1 MSIIRKVFTILLGVT
16 LMFMNI
22 SGVKAQDDNTTTD
35 FSNYITAASLDYKE
49 GDKEIA
55 YKTDTKLTEDT
66 PLVFKLDADVPSSA
80 LSGDHKIDYQL
91 PDNLNVDDTT
101 SDHIYLK
108 DDLTKSVGNYT
119 VADHH
124 MVIDLSALDYGV
136 DSSKSIEL
144 DLETTTSH
152 LIFTDSEAKIYFR
165 KATNESPTEVMVSVL
180 QSYTNDTKADPNSII
195 KNTNTDTNTKKSS
208 KQVITMSGVKRADNS
223 GKARAGVTQDGFTEI
238 YGNINDLAKDGR
250 LSGKYRLTDKP
261 DGTTAD
267 TTLDKNM
274 SGANAGVL
282 INNDVT
288 IDLNGH
294 KLQLYDGLY
303 FDIQSGGHLT
313 ILDSASKN
321 YNPHPQPKENT
332 SNDGEKTSNAGN
344 LSVLTKDTQNDPDKR
359 EVPVKLDY
367 YVTHAEANGVTTTDT
382 TTKYEVDLSHAGRIY
397 SETGSTGGQD
407 STFMI
412 EKGGTLD
419 FESGVAYNK
428 DIKDNN
434 NNENTGDN
442 HVVATKDDSG
452 SGTATL
458 NLSGGYLIGN
468 RGDNAARNT
477 KGNVIYNNAGNTLNI
492 SGGVITNGQAEN
504 GGGIYNAGGTI
515 NLSGGIIT
523 GNESVNDG
531 NNSTSNRY
539 SGGGIYMKSGTLNI
553 SGNAYITNN
562 RKSEGTSVQDHF
574 SVHGGGG
581 VAADNDTQMNMSG
594 GYITGNYSKE
604 AGGGL
609 YLGYYENLAGTT
621 QLMLTGGI
629 IAGNVTQTGEGG
641 GIRIGG
647 KAIGYIRADST
658 SKVYITNNITNT
670 GDTNNGTG
678 DWGGGGIFVQENG
691 ILTVMNSLITNN
703 IADGFGGGVSACP
716 TGSTTIVGDDGS
728 AIYGNDA
735 NGNRYSRG
743 SGKRKDDN
751 TIIYKNEDR
760 AAYEWKQQN
769 NNIAQFKDY
778 FLAHESTDSSYYRFG
793 NEMLGGGSQ
802 KWQGTFE
809 YGEDGKD
816 GKAKE
821 QGFNY
826 TYHVNNDSVEISAN
840 FIMLSAHPTL
850 DDQSKAVAAATT
862 FISGNYSHNHGG
874 GIMTNGS
881 LTLGMTKDNYPMISL
896 KCYKSLFV
904 QNGNHQDKT
913 QASINGSRFY
923 FSIYRHKDDKSTTT
937 TQKLPVWNGTEFTK
951 GSGTNSLWKTVSN
964 EASTDDIKAALV
976 KFPIYKFTE
985 NGNYVYYIVENKGDD
1000 QTIDYDTTVYE
1011 VDIYIDDHGKTTIGT
1026 NETTQH
1032 SIKSYQVYKIAGSEK
1047 IRIGGSTKDFPFDD
1061 SKTDNAITIGSS
1073 NNNTAFT
1080 NTKHN
1085 YNITITKTDSEN
1097 ESKVLSD
1104 AKFKLYKLDDNNA
1117 DASISTIDLTDLGE
1131 QTSKADGKI
1140 SYSGLISGS
1149 KYYLVEEEA
1158 PEGYNKNGPWIID
1171 MATSGLK
1178 IYQADCQFTTVNK
1191 KPQLIRNSNN
1201 PFVTGDGIK
1210 IKNSE
1215 TYEITTTVTDEAI
1228 QYTMPNTGGMG
1239 TYIYYQVGFLLL
1251 ALVNIVW
1258 IIKRRVA

>member
-80 LSGDHKIDYQL
+80 LSSDHKIDYQL

-119 VADHH
+119 IADHH
-124 MVIDLSALDYGV
+124 MVIDLSTLDYGV

-180 QSYTNDTKADPNSII
+180 QNYANDTKADSNSII
-195 KNTNTDTNTKKSS
+195 KNTNTYTNTKKSS
-208 KQVITMSGVKRADNS
+208 KNTNTKVEASTKQEITTKGVSRKANVQARDDQATSDDYTNISGNIDAQVNS
-223 GKARAGVTQDGFTEI
+223 G
-238 YGNINDLAKDGR
+238 
-250 LSGKYRLTDKP
+250 LSRKYRLTNKTIVDQNISQTNPK
-261 DGTTAD
+261 AIVI
-267 TTLDKNM
+267 
-274 SGANAGVL
+274 S
-282 INNDVT
+282 NDVT
-288 IDLNGH
+288 IDLNGQT
-294 KLQLYDGLY
+294 LMLYNHLY
-303 FDIQSGGHLT
+303 FDVQPGGHLT
-313 ILDSASKN
+313 IEDSKADQATDTNDTNTNDTNTPVNAISKDVR
-321 YNPHPQPKENT
+321 NT
-332 SNDGEKTSNAGN
+332 SEVKTAYDSVALRN
-344 LSVLTKDTQNDPDKR
+344 LPTQLT
-359 EVPVKLDY
+359 Y
-367 YVTHAEANGVTTTDT
+367 YVTEATPNGVTTTDAT
-382 TTKYEVDLSHAGRIY
+382 YKHVVDLTKIGRIF
-397 SETGSTGGQD
+397 SETTNEGNKD
-407 STFMI
+407 STI
-412 EKGGTLD
+412 LVDKGGRL
-419 FESGVAYNK
+419 
-428 DIKDNN
+428 DIKGGAIYNQSYGGADKP
-434 NNENTGDN
+434 N
-442 HVVATKDDSG
+442 HVLATNGGG
-452 SGTATL
+452 SGEAKI
-458 NLSGGYLIGN
+458 NISGGYLLGN
-468 RGDNAARNT
+468 QNGT
-477 KGNVIYNNAGNTLNI
+477 VVFNNAGNTLNM
-492 SGGVITNGQAEN
+492 SGGVITNGKAQN
-504 GGGIYNAGGTI
+504 GAGIYNNSIDKGYTGGGTI
-515 NLSGGIIT
+515 NLSGGVIS
-523 GNESVNDG
+523 GNEACNDG
-531 NNSTSNRY
+531 DNSKDNRY
-539 SGGGIYMKSGTLNI
+539 SGAGIYMKSGTLNI

-609 YLGYYENLAGTT
+609 YLGYYDNLAGTT

-743 SGKRKDDN
+743 SGKRTDEN

-778 FLAHESTDSSYYRFG
+778 FLAHESTDKSYYRFG

-802 KWQGTFE
+802 NWQGTFE
-809 YGEDGKD
+809 D

-826 TYHVNNDSVEISAN
+826 TYHVNNDNVVVSAN
-840 FIMLSAHPTL
+840 FIMLSALPTL

-913 QASINGSRFY
+913 QTSINGSRFY

-937 TQKLPVWNGTEFTK
+937 TQKLPVWNGTKFTE

-1032 SIKSYQVYKIAGSEK
+1032 SIKSYQVYKIAGSGK
-1047 IRIGGSTKDFPFDD
+1047 TRIGGSTNFPFDD

-1201 PFVTGDGIK
+1201 SFVTGKGTTIE
-1210 IKNSE
+1210 NSE
-1215 TYEITTTVTDEAI
+1215 TYEITTTVTDEVVK
-1228 QYTMPNTGGMG
+1228 YTMPNTGGMG

>member
-1 MSIIRKVFTILLGVT
+1 MSIIRKVFTILLAVT

-55 YKTDTKLTEDT
+55 YTTDAKLTEDT

-80 LSGDHKIDYQL
+80 LSSDHKIDYRL

-119 VADHH
+119 IADHH

-180 QSYTNDTKADPNSII
+180 QNYANDDKADSNSII
-195 KNTNTDTNTKKSS
+195 KNTNTYTNTKKSS
-208 KQVITMSGVKRADNS
+208 KQVITMAGVKRANS
-223 GKARAGVTQDGFTEI
+223 SVKARAGDTADDYTEI
-238 YGNINDLAKDGR
+238 HGNINGLAKDGG
-250 LSGKYRLTDKP
+250 LSGKYRLT
-261 DGTTAD
+261 GTTADPTAD
-267 TTLDKNM
+267 TTLDLNM
-274 SGANAGVL
+274 SGKNAGVL
-282 INNDVT
+282 INKTVT

-321 YNPHPQPKENT
+321 YSPQPQPKENT
-332 SNDGEKTSNAGN
+332 SNDGENTSNAGKLCS
-344 LSVLTKDTQNDPDKR
+344 LSKDAQGDPDGR
-359 EVPVKLDY
+359 AVPVKLDY
-367 YVTHAEANGVTTTDT
+367 YVTDAKPNGTKTTDT

-428 DIKDNN
+428 DIKNNN

-442 HVVATKDDSG
+442 HVVATKDGSG

-477 KGNVIYNNAGNTLNI
+477 TGNVIYNNAGNTLNI

-504 GGGIYNAGGTI
+504 GGGIYNVGGTI

-523 GNESVNDG
+523 GNEAVNDG

-581 VAADNDTQMNMSG
+581 VAADNDTKVKMSG
-594 GYITGNYSKE
+594 GYVTGNYSNE
-604 AGGGL
+604 AGAGL
-609 YLGYYENLAGTT
+609 YIGYYDNGGGIT
-621 QLMLTGGI
+621 QLIMTGGTV
-629 IAGNVTQTGEGG
+629 ASNVTETGEGG

-647 KAIGYIRADST
+647 KARGNIRADKD
-658 SKVYITNNITNT
+658 SKIYITNNKTNT
-670 GDTNNGTG
+670 GKYTVGTG
-678 DWGGGGIFVQENG
+678 DWGGGGIFVQKNG
-691 ILTVMNSLITNN
+691 MLNVMNSVITKNN
-703 IADGFGGGVSACP
+703 ADGFGGGVSACP
-716 TGSTTIVGDDGS
+716 TGSTNIVSDEGT
-728 AIYGNDA
+728 AIYSNSASGTH
-735 NGNRYSRG
+735 YSRG
-743 SGKRKDDN
+743 SKGNDDKE
-751 TIIYKNEDR
+751 YKNEDY
-760 AAYEWKQQN
+760 AAYKWKEQN
-769 NNIAQFKDY
+769 SNIAKYMDY
-778 FLAHESTDSSYYRFG
+778 FLAHPANDDSYYNFG
-793 NEMLGGGSQ
+793 NEMLGGGSED
-802 KWQGTFE
+802 WHGTFQ
-809 YGEDGKD
+809 D

-821 QGFNY
+821 QNY
-826 TYHVNNDSVEISAN
+826 NAGEISAN
-840 FIMLSAHPTL
+840 FLMLTAKPT
-850 DDQSKAVAAATT
+850 DADINKALAIATT
-862 FISGNYSHNHGG
+862 FISGNYSGNHGG
-874 GIMTNGS
+874 GIMTNGNLS
-881 LTLGMTKDNYPMISL
+881 LGMTKDNYPMITL
-896 KCYKSLFV
+896 KSYKSLFV
-904 QNGNHQDKT
+904 QNGTDQET
-913 QASINGSRFY
+913 QKPISEGRFD
-923 FSIYRHKDDKSTTT
+923 FSIYRHEGESTA
-937 TQKLPVWNGTEFTK
+937 LPVWNGNKFTD
-951 GSGTNSLWKTVSN
+951 GSGVNKLINQTSN
-964 EASTDDIKAALV
+964 DASTDQVKAALIQ
-976 KFPIYKFTE
+976 FPVYKIND
-985 NGNYVYYIVENKGDD
+985 NGTYVYYIVENKDKD
-1000 QTIDYDTTVYE
+1000 STMEYDSTIYE
-1011 VDIYIDDHGKTTIGT
+1011 VDLTVADHGQTTIGSI
-1026 NETTQH
+1026 ETTQH
-1032 SIKSYQVYKIAGSEK
+1032 SIESYQVYKISGSS
-1047 IRIGGSTKDFPFDD
+1047 RTQLSNTNDFPFDD
-1061 SKTDNAITIGSS
+1061 SRTDNAITIGDAS
-1073 NNNTAFT
+1073 NPTFKNV
-1080 NTKHN
+1080 KHN
-1085 YNITITKTDSEN
+1085 YNVTIIKTDKDKTN
-1097 ESKVLSD
+1097 KGLSG

-1117 DASISTIDLTDLGE
+1117 DASISTIDLTDLGV
-1131 QTSKADGKI
+1131 QWSNADGKI

-1171 MATSGLK
+1171 MATGGLK
-1178 IYQADCQFTTVNK
+1178 IYQADCQFITVSNK
-1191 KPQLIRNSNN
+1191 PLLKRNSNN
-1201 PFVTGDGIK
+1201 SFVTGKGTTIENSKDYMIK
-1210 IKNSE
+1210 
-1215 TYEITTTVTDEAI
+1215 TTVTDEVI
-1228 QYTMPNTGGMG
+1228 KYTMPNTGGTG

-1251 ALVNIVW
+1251 TLVNIVW

>member
-1 MSIIRKVFTILLGVT
+1 MSIIRKVFIILLGVT

-55 YKTDTKLTEDT
+55 YRTDTKLTEDT

-80 LSGDHKIDYQL
+80 LSSDHKIDYQL

-119 VADHH
+119 IADHH
-124 MVIDLSALDYGV
+124 MVIDLSTLDYGV

-180 QSYTNDTKADPNSII
+180 QNYANDTKADPNSII

-208 KQVITMSGVKRADNS
+208 KQVITMSGVKRANS
-223 GKARAGVTQDGFTEI
+223 SVKARADATLSGDSI
-238 YGNINDLAKDGR
+238 SGNIATDTKNYLQWGSPHSFY
-250 LSGKYRLTDKP
+250 LSGDAYID
-261 DGTTAD
+261 
-267 TTLDKNM
+267 
-274 SGANAGVL
+274 
-282 INNDVT
+282 NDVVVT
-288 IDLNGH
+288 NDITLDLNGYSLTARD
-294 KLQLYDGLY
+294 KK
-303 FDIQSGGHLT
+303 DIQINNGATLT
-313 ILDSASKN
+313 IIDSSKN
-321 YNPHPQPKENT
+321 PSYQEETPPITDQNRNKYGNQAEYNSNT
-332 SNDGEKTSNAGN
+332 HT
-344 LSVLTKDTQNDPDKR
+344 LT
-359 EVPVKLDY
+359 Y
-367 YVTHAEANGVTTTDT
+367 YVTKSSINSDDQRKTTEELEKHIVSLNEAVGTGV
-382 TTKYEVDLSHAGRIY
+382 I
-397 SETGSTGGQD
+397 
-407 STFMI
+407 
-412 EKGGTLD
+412 
-419 FESGVAYNK
+419 
-428 DIKDNN
+428 
-434 NNENTGDN
+434 
-442 HVVATKDDSG
+442 
-452 SGTATL
+452 
-458 NLSGGYLIGN
+458 SGGS
-468 RGDNAARNT
+468 D
-477 KGNVIYNNAGNTLNI
+477 GNVIYVRSGGTLELKGGTIQNSGSNVVEMASNGTMSMHGGALHPTGSNSRGLGCGSNASFTMTAGYIYGGVSDQGGAIYNNGGTLSL

-523 GNESVNDG
+523 GNEAVNDG

-553 SGNAYITNN
+553 SENAYITNN

-581 VAADNDTQMNMSG
+581 VAADNDSQVNMSG
-594 GYITGNYSKE
+594 GYITGNYSNE

-629 IAGNVTQTGEGG
+629 IAGNVAQTGEGG

-716 TGSTTIVGDDGS
+716 TGKTTIVGDDGS

-760 AAYEWKQQN
+760 AAYEWKKQN
-769 NNIAQFKDY
+769 SNIAQFKDY

-802 KWQGTFE
+802 NWQGTFE
-809 YGEDGKD
+809 D

-826 TYHVNNDSVEISAN
+826 TYYVNNDKVEISAN
-840 FIMLSAHPTL
+840 FIMLSALPPL

-896 KCYKSLFV
+896 ECYKSLFV
-904 QNGNHQDKT
+904 QNGDQKKNKT
-913 QASINGSRFY
+913 QTSIDESRFY
-923 FSIYRHKDDKSTTT
+923 FSIYRHKDDNSTD
-937 TQKLPVWNGTEFTK
+937 TQELPVWNGTEFTK

-964 EASTDDIKAALV
+964 KASSDDAKAALI

-1000 QTIDYDTTVYE
+1000 QTIDYDTTIYE
-1011 VDIYIDDHGKTTIGT
+1011 VDINIADNGTTTVGT
-1026 NETTQH
+1026 STNQITQH
-1032 SIKSYQVYKIAGSEK
+1032 SIKSYQVYKISGPS
-1047 IRIGGSTKDFPFDD
+1047 RTQLLPSRTPLLSNTKDFPFDD
-1061 SKTDNAITIGSS
+1061 SRTDNAITIGSS

-1085 YNITITKTDSEN
+1085 YNITITKTDSRN

-1158 PEGYNKNGPWIID
+1158 PKGYNKNGPWIID

-1178 IYQADCQFTTVNK
+1178 IYQADCQFTNDNN
-1191 KPQLIRNSNN
+1191 KPQLIRNSDNS
-1201 PFVTGDGIK
+1201 FVTGEGTAIIPDE
-1210 IKNSE
+1210 NSK
-1215 TYEITTTVTDEAI
+1215 YMITTSVTDEVI
-1228 QYTMPNTGGMG
+1228 KYTMPNTGGTG

-1251 ALVNIVW
+1251 TLVNIVW

>member
-22 SGVKAQDDNTTTD
+22 SGVKAQDDNKTTD

-80 LSGDHKIDYQL
+80 LSSDHKIDYQL

-108 DDLTKSVGNYT
+108 DDLTKSVGSYT
-119 VADHH
+119 IADHH

-144 DLETTTSH
+144 DLESTTSH
-152 LIFTDSEAKIYFR
+152 LVFTDSEAKIYFR

-180 QSYTNDTKADPNSII
+180 QNYANDTKVDPNSII

-208 KQVITMSGVKRADNS
+208 KQVITTQGVSREGS
-223 GKARAGVTQDGFTEI
+223 VSARAGDTTTEVKNVSGNLAESQNNNNYLGWGKPLTI
-238 YGNINDLAKDGR
+238 NLTGDAYINQNININVISDI
-250 LSGKYRLTDKP
+250 
-261 DGTTAD
+261 
-267 TTLDKNM
+267 TLK
-274 SGANAGVL
+274 
-282 INNDVT
+282 
-288 IDLNGH
+288 LNG
-294 KLQLYDGLY
+294 YGLY
-303 FDIQSGGHLT
+303 LLGTNSGGTFINITSTGSLT
-313 ILDSASKN
+313 IEDSGSN
-321 YNPHPQPKENT
+321 NSSNNT
-332 SNDGEKTSNAGN
+332 SIDTKTKEDGIGHPSSISTESGYNEVNKP
-344 LSVLTKDTQNDPDKR
+344 TK
-359 EVPVKLDY
+359 LIY
-367 YVTHAEANGVTTTDT
+367 YVTESTVNGTSTTET
-382 TTKYEVDLSHAGRIY
+382 TYRHDVELSNVGKICSKTS
-397 SETGSTGGQD
+397 SEGNAD
-407 STFMI
+407 STFLVN
-412 EKGGTLD
+412 KGGKLNIKGGA
-419 FESGVAYNK
+419 FYNAGPHV
-428 DIKDNN
+428 IATNGN
-434 NNENTGDN
+434 GTGSADVN
-442 HVVATKDDSG
+442 I
-452 SGTATL
+452 
-458 NLSGGYLIGN
+458 SGGYLIGN
-468 RGDNAARNT
+468 KSNS
-477 KGNVIYNNAGNTLNI
+477 VVFNNAGNTI
-492 SGGVITNGQAEN
+492 TMSGGVITNGKAEN
-504 GGGIYNAGGTI
+504 GAGIYNNGAGNTGTGGGTI
-515 NLSGGIIT
+515 NLTGGVIS
-523 GNESVNDG
+523 GNEVNGDG
-531 NNSTSNRY
+531 NNTTSNRY
-539 SGGGIYMKSGTLNI
+539 SGAGIYMKSGKLKI
-553 SGNAYITNN
+553 SGDAYITNN
-562 RKSEGTSVQDHF
+562 KKSEGTSLQDHF

-581 VAADNDTQMNMSG
+581 VAADNDTQVNMSG

-621 QLMLTGGI
+621 QLMLTGGT
-629 IAGNVTQTGEGG
+629 IAGNETQTGEGG
-641 GIRIGG
+641 GIRVGG
-647 KAIGYIRADST
+647 KAIGYIKADDN

-670 GDTNNGTG
+670 GDSNNGTG

-691 ILTVMNSLITNN
+691 VLTVMNSLITNN
-703 IADGFGGGVSACP
+703 NADGFGAGVSACP

-728 AIYGNDA
+728 AIYGNHA
-735 NGNRYSRG
+735 KGNRYSRG
-743 SGKRKDDN
+743 SGKRINEN

-769 NNIAQFKDY
+769 SNKAQFQDY

-809 YGEDGKD
+809 EGKANED

-826 TYHVNNDSVEISAN
+826 TYYENNDKIEISAN
-840 FIMLSAHPTL
+840 FIMLSAHPTS
-850 DDQSKAVAAATT
+850 DDQSKAVMAATT

-896 KCYKSLFV
+896 ECYKSLFV
-904 QNGNHQDKT
+904 QNGDQKKNKT
-913 QASINGSRFY
+913 QTSIDESRFY
-923 FSIYRHKDDKSTTT
+923 FSIYRHKDDNSTD
-937 TQKLPVWNGTEFTK
+937 TQELPVWNGTEFTK

-964 EASTDDIKAALV
+964 KASSDDAKAALI

-1000 QTIDYDTTVYE
+1000 QTIDYDTTIYE
-1011 VDIYIDDHGKTTIGT
+1011 VDINIADNGTTTVGT
-1026 NETTQH
+1026 STNQITQH
-1032 SIKSYQVYKIAGSEK
+1032 SIKSYQVYKIAVSKETQETQK
-1047 IRIGGSTKDFPFDD
+1047 TPIASSTNDFPFDD
-1061 SKTDNAITIGSS
+1061 SRTDNAITIGS
-1073 NNNTAFT
+1073 NTDTAFT

-1097 ESKVLSD
+1097 KSKVLSG
-1104 AKFKLYKLDDNNA
+1104 ARFSLYKLDDNNA
-1117 DASISTIDLTDLGE
+1117 DINIPTIDLTYLGE
-1131 QTSKADGKI
+1131 RTTDEGKI
-1140 SYSGLISGS
+1140 SYTGLISGS

-1191 KPQLIRNSNN
+1191 KPQLIRNSNKS
-1201 PFVTGDGIK
+1201 FVTGDGTE
-1210 IKNSE
+1210 IKNFE
-1215 TYEITTTVTDEAI
+1215 TYEITTFVTDEVI
-1228 QYTMPNTGGMG
+1228 KYTMPNTGGMG

-1251 ALVNIVW
+1251 TLVNIVW
-1258 IIKRRVA
+1258 IIKRRVV